1 MKYIYVNM
9 LNTYNL
15 NLVARKKTSKL
26 IQGYMVLIQIIILKN
41 NNGEGY
47 GGLSIQ

>member
-1 MKYIYVNM
+1 MYVNM

-26 IQGYMVLIQIIILKN
+26 IQGYMVLIQIIMVKDMEAYQFN
-41 NNGEGY
+41 NDLHKY
-47 GGLSIQ
+47 K